1 MPLRLHFM
9 PGQSCPMNGSTG
21 FVGKA
26 GAVKGLGAKAGA
38 GTGLGLGPCGT
49 AVGKAAVG
57 VKSATPIVW
66 SAGAGTGTAS
76 SHGISLGLGL
86 GLGAWGP
93 VLLGAGIVALG
104 YYLYANRDRK
114 PAPPKDELTAALDDS
129 AS

>member
-114 PAPPKDELTAALDDS
+114 PAPPKDELAAALDDTP
-129 AS
+129 

>member
-1 MPLRLHFM
+1 MPLRLHSL
-9 PGQSCPMNGSTG
+9 PGQTCPMNGSTSFG
-21 FVGKA
+21 GKA
-26 GAVKGLGAKAGA
+26 SAVKGLGAKAGA

-57 VKSATPIVW
+57 VKSPTPVVW
-66 SAGAGTGTAS
+66 SAGAGAGTAS
-76 SHGISLGLGL
+76 GHGISLGLGL

-93 VLLGAGIVALG
+93 VLLGAGIAALG

-114 PAPPKDELTAALDDS
+114 PAPPKDELAAALDDS